1 MGIIENMFG
10 GNGSFASQFHGITG
24 RTKKSKTYKI
34 LQTIA
39 IVGMFIIA
47 ALFILG
53 IMGIIRLSANLFTA
67 MGLIFVLCMG
77 CLMALPWANYL
88 SNKMY
93 KVVSIVFLA
102 ITAVCCILWIIA
114 IVMLRS
120 LISSLGAESFDEG
133 QLWTL
138 LNFIKV
144 SVIITI
150 QFISATYIATC
161 IIRYK
166 KTMIVFQIISYIGV
180 AFLDIYFT
188 LLINC
193 LDIRNGDIG
202 INQAL
207 GSLLFNRIMITVL
220 LFAIAF
226 SAIANIALSRNLDR
240 KMKESLISNMERQ
253 ERAEEKAAKNGT
265 AGSEV
270 SAPEVKE
277 SAEVRLE
284 KLKKAYESDL
294 ITKEEYEKKREDILK
309 DM

>member
-1 MGIIENMFG
+1 MGFIGDMLSNR
-10 GNGSFASQFHGITG
+10 GSFASQFHGITG
-24 RTKKSKTYKI
+24 RTKKSKTYKV

-39 IVGMFIIA
+39 IIGMFIIA
-47 ALFILG
+47 ALLILG
-53 IMGIIRLSANLFTA
+53 IMGIIKLGANLFTA

-93 KVVSIVFLA
+93 KVVSIVFLV
-102 ITAVCCILWIIA
+102 ITAVCCILWIIVV
-114 IVMLRS
+114 VMLRS
-120 LISSLGAESFDEG
+120 IISSLGAETFDEAR
-133 QLWTL
+133 LWSL

-144 SVIITI
+144 ATMITI
-150 QFISATYIATC
+150 QFITATYIATC

-166 KTMIVFQIISYIGV
+166 KTMIVFQVISYIGV
-180 AFLDIYFT
+180 VFLDIYGT

-193 LDIRNGDIG
+193 LVISGSSIS

-207 GSLLFNRIMITVL
+207 GSFLFSRIMFTIL

-226 SAIANIALSRNLDR
+226 AAIANIALSRNLDR
-240 KMKESLISNMERQ
+240 KMKESLISSMEKQ
-253 ERAEEKAAKNGT
+253 ERAEEKAEKNGT
-265 AGSEV
+265 GSSET
-270 SAPEVKE
+270 EGKE

-294 ITKEEYEKKREDILK
+294 ITKEEYEKKREEILK
-309 DM
+309 DL